1 METKSGWA
9 WWRQRI
15 LFGMLFFVMACSAA
29 HSVRVWHYEELLTDL
44 GENLVNETNEADS
57 RPVPEEGPQADVE
70 IEVHVA
76 MEYLV
81 FGELSGKIRLLVTP
95 REHAPIDES
104 FVIAYICVFQDGA
117 WKDVESY
124 HEH

>member
-1 METKSGWA
+1 MKKKSGWA

-15 LFGMLFFVMACSAA
+15 LYGILVFVIVCGTA
-29 HSVRVWHYEELLTDL
+29 HSLRVRHYEVLLTDL
-44 GENLVNETNEADS
+44 GKDLVHQTNEADP

-95 REHAPIDES
+95 HEHAPIDES
-104 FVIAYICVFQDGA
+104 FVIAYICVFQNGA